1 MEPGNDKHRST
12 TVLDVVDGRA
22 LPCFQSSSSL
32 VQATLCSFCVQLG
45 ITTSDSRSGFAN
57 CQQGSV
63 GGNSFRVR
71 SHSGMMFTI
80 TDYV

>member
-1 MEPGNDKHRST
+1 MEPGNDKHRSM
-12 TVLDVVDGRA
+12 TVLDGSMEG
-22 LPCFQSSSSL
+22 PCPASNPARVLFKPPCAAS
-32 VQATLCSFCVQLG
+32 VRLG

-71 SHSGMMFTI
+71 SHSGMMFII